1 MTTSVQ
7 VGGARYRYTAL
18 RVALVL
24 LQSQS
29 HIFCVVRRTSVV
41 DVVRSIA
48 RRDRH
53 TSKQRRVPLSKRL
66 YCATPLHR
74 MDSTKRDPSSNLAV
88 TATRPLLSTP
98 DQPKARDNDYAS
110 TAPSTTGS
118 SSTSPP
124 QQEDDV
130 LPSNVSERN
139 QLKDLPEECLSGDPI
154 RPLQHFDEDGKV
166 CTYALNPM
174 VYSVFV
180 ILLMEGIER
189 FAFYGI
195 NYTQT
200 SYLTGSYDRDWNAG
214 MEAIPA
220 SSVRCLVASQRNLRS
235 QELSGLAIGMQERL
249 SF

>member
-1 MTTSVQ
+1 
-7 VGGARYRYTAL
+7 
-18 RVALVL
+18 
-24 LQSQS
+24 
-29 HIFCVVRRTSVV
+29 
-41 DVVRSIA
+41 
-48 RRDRH
+48 
-53 TSKQRRVPLSKRL
+53 
-66 YCATPLHR
+66 
-74 MDSTKRDPSSNLAV
+74 MDSTKRDPTPNLSV
-88 TATRPLLSTP
+88 TRPLLSTP
-98 DQPKARDNDYAS
+98 DQSKARDNDYAS

-118 SSTSPP
+118 SSSPS

-130 LPSNVSERN
+130 LPTNVSEPN

-154 RPLQHFDEDGKV
+154 RPLQHFDEDDKV

-220 SSVRCLVASQRNLRS
+220 SSVRCRVVKVQHEIFVARD
-235 QELSGLAIGMQERL
+235 
-249 SF
+249 